1 MEGAES
7 HGGQKSFRFISS
19 VLLGL
24 FALALYSM
32 ASGIQSSLSSAREKA
47 LLGQYDDAL
56 TFFDGVVA
64 DVQVLL
70 RSCEPKDKSQWL
82 MFKEKVQEEATLVKD
97 ISSVINC
104 FKDQPGRVSE
114 RGVSSSRRPDAE
126 ASQFFADKDVNSF
139 PSRPQV
145 HKQAAPAPAVAAPR
159 AVRAAEY
166 NPEQRCVI
174 PSAPFHTHHVSLCFR
189 SF

>member
-1 MEGAES
+1 MLPFGA
-7 HGGQKSFRFISS
+7 
-19 VLLGL
+19 
-24 FALALYSM
+24 M
-32 ASGIQSSLSSAREKA
+32 ATGIQSSLSSAREKA

-70 RSCEPKDKSQWL
+70 RSCDPKEKSQWL

-97 ISSVINC
+97 ISSAINS

-114 RGVSSSRRPDAE
+114 RGTAASKRSDAE
-126 ASQFFADKDVNSF
+126 APHFFADKDVNSF

-145 HKQAAPAPAVAAPR
+145 QKQAAPAPTAAAPR
-159 AVRAAEY
+159 IVRAAEQ
-166 NPEQRCVI
+166 NPEQRCDSMCIFVTLAASLHSVCFVVNLHVPVI
-174 PSAPFHTHHVSLCFR
+174 ICSSCST

>member
-1 MEGAES
+1 
-7 HGGQKSFRFISS
+7 
-19 VLLGL
+19 
-24 FALALYSM
+24 M
-32 ASGIQSSLSSAREKA
+32 ATQGIQSSLLSAREKA

-70 RSCEPKDKSQWL
+70 RSCDPKDKAQWL

-97 ISSVINC
+97 ISSVITN

-114 RGVSSSRRPDAE
+114 RGGNVSKRSDAE
-126 ASQFFADKDVNSF
+126 APQVFADKDVNSF

-145 HKQAAPAPAVAAPR
+145 QKQAAPAPMAAAPR
-159 AVRAAEY
+159 VARASET
-166 NPEQRCVI
+166 NPEQRCG
-174 PSAPFHTHHVSLCFR
+174 THHSLR
-189 SF
+189 IPGKSPIS